1 MDPVSFG
8 VGVVG
13 LAGLVS
19 TCIEGFHIL
28 QSMRSFNRDTEIL
41 CTKLDI
47 EKDLLMQWAQQVG
60 LLGRKGVDG
69 RLFSQRTDKV
79 ISNTLKEI
87 AILLK
92 EGAEVQK
99 KYGLLRDEWWSED
112 GRVLKQEPRR
122 REREW
127 IWDGLHSGDD
137 DGGRKKIGWGRKFVW
152 TVHDKEEFRELI
164 GELGYF
170 IGKLYQM
177 IPSIEQRRTALGGV
191 RKMGANIRTLR
202 LIEAAAEGDDD
213 SRLSELASNLALEDA
228 EDMSSNV
235 SVKTRSDDGRSHSD
249 QRNGIDDGA
258 SHVSRTR
265 SHGGRSSASRHRR
278 SSPARLEWVESRSRE
293 PPRRSPRHA
302 FSEMVGDVVRRNGR
316 PVSGFR

>member
-13 LAGLVS
+13 LAGLCS

-47 EKDLLMQWAQQVG
+47 EKDLLMQWANQVG
-60 LLGRKGVDG
+60 LLNRKGVDG
-69 RLFSQRTDKV
+69 RLFSQRTDMV
-79 ISNTLKEI
+79 IWKTLKEI
-87 AILLK
+87 TILLR

-99 KYGLLRDEWWSED
+99 KYGLLRDEYWSAD
-112 GRVLKQEPRR
+112 GRVVKPERTRR
-122 REREW
+122 DKEW
-127 IWDGLHSGDD
+127 IWEGWDSGEEN
-137 DGGRKKIGWGRKFVW
+137 GRKRKIGWGRKFVW

-177 IPSIEQRRTALGGV
+177 IPSLEERRTALGGV
-191 RKMGANIRTLR
+191 RKMGADIRTLR

-213 SRLSELASNLALEDA
+213 GRLSELASHLALEDA
-228 EDMSSNV
+228 DDMRSNM
-235 SVKTRSDDGRSHSD
+235 SRRTRSDAGRTNID
-249 QRNGIDDGA
+249 NGTAIDDGR

-265 SHGGRSSASRHRR
+265 SDGGKTSASRHRR
-278 SSPARLEWVESRSRE
+278 RSPARLEWVEARSRE
-293 PPRRSPRHA
+293 SPSRSPRHV
-302 FSEMVGDVVRRNGR
+302 FSEMVGDVVRRNPR